1 MYTIVITNM
10 KGGVGKTSTTIEL
23 GAGLAR
29 HGKKVLVIDLD
40 QQRNLTDY
48 LPFEEQPQKTI
59 YNVLIADCSVEDTI
73 THIESLGFDVIAGT
87 ESLSK
92 ADRMFVDND
101 DKYLLEDTIKCIEDV
116 MPDRYEYILVDTGP
130 TRNILMTMAYVAADY
145 IIVPAECDAG
155 SREGLRA
162 IESDVEKLKNSRD
175 HASHAKSLGYIL
187 TKYEP
192 TNMHNVAF
200 EELVRIAN
208 EKEYKPFVLNVR
220 KSVKMSEIK
229 EFKTSIFEYQ
239 KDGNPSIDYEEIVKE
254 IIRRMGEEEEGR

>member
-1 MYTIVITNM
+1 M
-10 KGGVGKTSTTIEL
+10 
-23 GAGLAR
+23 
-29 HGKKVLVIDLD
+29 H
-40 QQRNLTDY
+40 LT
-48 LPFEEQPQKTI
+48 Q
-59 YNVLIADCSVEDTI
+59 N
-73 THIESLGFDVIAGT
+73 
-87 ESLSK
+87 
-92 ADRMFVDND
+92 R
-101 DKYLLEDTIKCIEDV
+101 
-116 MPDRYEYILVDTGP
+116 
-130 TRNILMTMAYVAADY
+130 
-145 IIVPAECDAG
+145 
-155 SREGLRA
+155 
-162 IESDVEKLKNSRD
+162 
-175 HASHAKSLGYIL
+175 L